1 MSAQTM
7 PCLHDLYTL
16 YYPDYPYFH
25 QQWAMFYPT
34 GAEEARP
41 PPVHT
46 VPSTL
51 GRPHVPVPLSLPVP
65 NFVDQRLGVFAPA
78 ELQQLSWQDEDGDT
92 PLHIAV
98 AQANVPLTERY
109 LTLLA
114 MAHRNIDI
122 YNHLRQT
129 PLHLAVITE
138 QWPLVRMLVL
148 SGACADVQDRNG
160 QTAVHLSCQTAS
172 TACLHTILTCTTR
185 ELDLELRNY
194 DGLTPLH
201 VAVNTGN
208 QDVAML
214 LVDSGADVDAT
225 DGKSGR
231 TALFHAVERDQEDMV
246 LYLLRAGAK
255 VNAQCYAGNTP
266 LHAASGRGQQ
276 NMVKLL
282 IKHGADIGV
291 KNSHNDTPLAVVKTR
306 VISQMMRGRYKPQPP
321 NAASAPAALPRNVAL
336 LRESGAPVEDERL
349 AAPVASCARGRY
361 KCGAAVKDQ
370 VGVVRG
376 DYSDGPC
383 TCGGW
388 KGLGW
393 HASLSDDKI
402 CPMSKD
408 PWLPWQSRLSWA
420 YKPAPRHAGTTRETR
435 LLELAR
441 LCNGCQ
447 RPKGELLTLRPRG
460 YTGLWWEDQRET
472 CLTLRPIKP
481 GRSGDRLR
489 EDRSVHKAAFVSS
502 TDTPRFVWG
511 QGSRVPP
518 GKDKD
523 LSDSCGKQLSLSSY
537 SVESYSYPQNRDS
550 GVRVDRFQRQ
560 GRDSGVRVN
569 VSSAPRTGT
578 VVLEW
583 TTLSTKDIQGQWC

>member
-1 MSAQTM
+1 MGCPTQSAHWTGRSRRMDTESHRQHLPAGLSPASPARFWEPPTCSARPVESTVRCLPLVSDSAVFNERQT
-7 PCLHDLYTL
+7 PTEKRRHFVSASETDITPTPTVVRSNSSVRPSHDNITTDKKTTSNLSVKEEAGPQL
-16 YYPDYPYFH
+16 RP
-25 QQWAMFYPT
+25 Q

-321 NAASAPAALPRNVAL
+321 NAASAPAAFPRSVAL
-336 LRESGAPVEDERL
+336 LRESGSPGT
-349 AAPVASCARGRY
+349 SCGSSHPSEHSSPSPEETPQFQR
-361 KCGAAVKDQ
+361 
-370 VGVVRG
+370 
-376 DYSDGPC
+376 SSP
-383 TCGGW
+383 
-388 KGLGW
+388 GLG
-393 HASLSDDKI
+393 
-402 CPMSKD
+402 
-408 PWLPWQSRLSWA
+408 R
-420 YKPAPRHAGTTRETR
+420 
-435 LLELAR
+435 
-441 LCNGCQ
+441 
-447 RPKGELLTLRPRG
+447 
-460 YTGLWWEDQRET
+460 
-472 CLTLRPIKP
+472 
-481 GRSGDRLR
+481 
-489 EDRSVHKAAFVSS
+489 
-502 TDTPRFVWG
+502 
-511 QGSRVPP
+511 
-518 GKDKD
+518 
-523 LSDSCGKQLSLSSY
+523 
-537 SVESYSYPQNRDS
+537 
-550 GVRVDRFQRQ
+550 
-560 GRDSGVRVN
+560 
-569 VSSAPRTGT
+569 
-578 VVLEW
+578 
-583 TTLSTKDIQGQWC
+583 